1 MRLTTLI
8 HRLTSPKNHRTTRR
22 PARSAA
28 KPELDA
34 LEGRLL
40 LSTAPLPTI
49 SDITRTAHVGH
60 LTEPRASVDAQI
72 NTAMVAPPI
81 VGSML
86 PSSVAM
92 TAPSSITHAVTTAR
106 TILSVASES
115 DRTPNPVNFQ
125 YRWSDTAAWQS
136 YTLQPSSAVLESAL
150 GRGRC
155 LSIRFDWSF
164 AAGFQ
169 ERIYQLVTKPFVAG
183 GLEGWTPKYANDG
196 MPFYF
201 QLNSSKSGLDLIGN
215 YALDTTRYPSLRSQ
229 VMSSFPTLK
238 ANPSKFEVLGSA
250 TPSQF
255 VSTNTYNCIAWSVG
269 VVSNWVWPGAGR
281 VSDFDVL
288 YGRYGFRRISTLD
301 YSLQRGVQKIV
312 LYADSKGNCTHGSWQ
327 NIDGTWTS
335 KLGSGPLIR
344 HAGPDVFGNGANDY
358 GHPIAVYVRS
368 TYV

>member
-1 MRLTTLI
+1 
-8 HRLTSPKNHRTTRR
+8 
-22 PARSAA
+22 
-28 KPELDA
+28 
-34 LEGRLL
+34 
-40 LSTAPLPTI
+40 
-49 SDITRTAHVGH
+49 
-60 LTEPRASVDAQI
+60 
-72 NTAMVAPPI
+72 
-81 VGSML
+81 
-86 PSSVAM
+86 M
-92 TAPSSITHAVTTAR
+92 TVPSSITHAVTTAR

-115 DRTPNPVNFQ
+115 DLTPNPVNFQ

-169 ERIYQLVTKPFVAG
+169 ERIYQEVTKPFVAG

-201 QLNSSKSGLDLIGN
+201 QLDSSKSGLDLIGN
-215 YALDTTRYPSLRSQ
+215 FALDTTRYPSLRSQ

-238 ANPSKFEVLGSA
+238 ANPSKFEVLGPG
-250 TPSQF
+250 TPGQQI
-255 VSTNTYNCIAWSVG
+255 STNTYNCIAWSVG
-269 VVSNWVWPGAGR
+269 VVSNWVWPAGKTNAR

-288 YGRYGFRRISTLD
+288 YGSYGFRRISTLD
-301 YSLQRGVQKIV
+301 YSLQPGVQKIV

-344 HAGPDVFGNGANDY
+344 HAVPDVFGANDY

-368 TYV
+368 T